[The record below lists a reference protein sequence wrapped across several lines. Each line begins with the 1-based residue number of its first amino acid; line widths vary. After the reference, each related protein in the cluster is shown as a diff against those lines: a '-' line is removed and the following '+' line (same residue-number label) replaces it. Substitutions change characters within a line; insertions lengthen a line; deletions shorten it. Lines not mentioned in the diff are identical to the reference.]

1 MAITGR
7 RFKFKMIIIGITG
20 SFGTGKSTVASLFA
34 KLGVKVLDADKLT
47 HKIMGP
53 GGITYRKIL
62 RLFGEGILKKD
73 GSIDRRILGR
83 IVFSDRK
90 ALNKLIKLI
99 HPQVIKLLKEEIHRI
114 KKEDPCAIVA
124 IDAPLLIE
132 AGLLKE
138 VDKLI
143 VVQASRKEQFKRCA
157 VRNGMTK
164 IDIARRIASQMPLK
178 SKVQLADYV
187 IDNNG
192 SLSRTKSQVRKIW
205 LEIGREIWT

>member
-1 MAITGR
+1 
-7 RFKFKMIIIGITG
+7 MIIIGITG

-34 KLGVKVLDADKLT
+34 KSGAKVLDADKLT
-47 HKIMGP
+47 HKIMVP
-53 GGITYRKIL
+53 GEVPYRKIL

-73 GSIDRRILGR
+73 RSIDRRLLGR

-99 HPQVIKLLKEEIHRI
+99 HPRIIKLLKEEIRRI
-114 KKEDPCAIVA
+114 KKENPCAIVA

-143 VVQASRKEQFKRCA
+143 VVKASRKEQFKRCA

-192 SLSRTKSQVRKIW
+192 SLQETRKQVKRIW
-205 LEIGREIWT
+205 REIWT

>member
-1 MAITGR
+1 MIT
-7 RFKFKMIIIGITG
+7 IGITG

-34 KLGVKVLDADKLT
+34 KSGAKVLDADKLT
-47 HKIMGP
+47 HKIMGT
-53 GGITYRKIL
+53 GEVTYRKIL

-73 GSIDRRILGR
+73 GSIDRRILGG

-99 HPQVIKLLKEEIHRI
+99 HPQVIKLLKGEIRRI
-114 KKEDPCAIVA
+114 KKENPCAIVA

-143 VVQASRKEQFKRCA
+143 VVKASRKEQFKRCA

-192 SLSRTKSQVRKIW
+192 SLSRTKSQVRRIW
-205 LEIGREIWT
+205 REIWT